1 SALAEACT
9 QADLAW
15 CCLFAGSD
23 AVEDPLD
30 AETWRTLR
38 PLAATL
44 LDGHAPLWL
53 SGFYEERPTIVSLY
67 LWIVRQYLQQA
78 ARHKEPPFPTVLL
91 ADLLARQVRGSND
104 MATTWPHVA

>member
-78 ARHKEPPFPTVLL
+78 ARHK
-91 ADLLARQVRGSND
+91 
-104 MATTWPHVA
+104 